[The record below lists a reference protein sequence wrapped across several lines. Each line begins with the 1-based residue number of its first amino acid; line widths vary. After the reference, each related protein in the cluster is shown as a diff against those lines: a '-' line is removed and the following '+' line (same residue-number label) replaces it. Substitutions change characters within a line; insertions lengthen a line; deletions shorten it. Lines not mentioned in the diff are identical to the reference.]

1 MFMLGA
7 AVASTCQSLATN
19 LTAAAWQDVHTEQS
33 GRPPIDPFGPD
44 VPPLPPRQEPRGSKK
59 DIVPDSESVEWVNM
73 CVRKIW
79 RVYQRGLETWISGL
93 LQPVFDSYINV
104 DTNPAILKRI
114 RIARFTLNHEPPVFE
129 SMQRRN
135 SRKESDLNGVFSVRY
150 SGGAKMLLVLEL
162 GGNLSGV
169 EIPVMVEDFDLDARM
184 WIKLR
189 LAPMCPWIGVISVAF
204 VEQPRIQVQLNT
216 YGMLPL
222 MRIPVL
228 QNFLRKLLTVEL
240 PGVMVLPQR
249 LEINLPP
256 SVTVLAEA
264 AVGRDTVMRA
274 VASAVLQA
282 DAMEQALI
290 NALPMDAANVASAVS
305 VPEAFVVRPWP
316 LLYMHADEDIIS
328 HFPRA
333 SCYFSLMR
341 DGAQCGVSEA
351 PSAMCA
357 LFVADLQS
365 CMHDHTPAAA
375 LTQRTC
381 HMWNAR
387 GAVQGEVAITVVE
400 ARDLPVWGFPWQS
413 NPYCRIVIGS
423 QAVDSK
429 RERETGSRGSFRCPN
444 WNQEFQ
450 FLVEDSPNQCVMI
463 TIYDSPYT
471 GRTEVGH
478 TKLLLEDMPQ
488 DGTLQVWLPVCTNSG
503 GTDILQG
510 ELYVRASYR
519 AFDSL
524 GDDSGLRLVSDDV
537 AEAAHDI
544 TDVQS
549 AAEASARAAVE
560 ASKGIEALAVAKAAA
575 AGAWA

>member
-1 MFMLGA
+1 MMFISLFVCTGFRVEVQISVQEHGVPENNQESIDVSSVAGFPPTAAARQQSESQQACAVQMPTPAAVATASRPSLGPSAVMFMLGA
-7 AVASTCQSLATN
+7 AVASTCQSLVSN
-19 LTAAAWQDVHTEQS
+19 LTTAAWQDVQTEQS
-33 GRPPIDPFGPD
+33 ARAPDPFGPD
-44 VPPLPPRQEPRGSKK
+44 VPPLPPRQEMRQKKK

-93 LQPVFDSYINV
+93 LQPVFDNYINE
-104 DTNPAILKRI
+104 DSNPAILQRI

-184 WIKLR
+184 WIKVR

-305 VPEAFVVRPWP
+305 VPEAFVVRASPHD
-316 LLYMHADEDIIS
+316 LHATMTC
-328 HFPRA
+328 R
-333 SCYFSLMR
+333 SCSVNDR
-341 DGAQCGVSEA
+341 N
-351 PSAMCA
+351 
-357 LFVADLQS
+357 
-365 CMHDHTPAAA
+365 T
-375 LTQRTC
+375 
-381 HMWNAR
+381 
-387 GAVQGEVAITVVE
+387 
-400 ARDLPVWGFPWQS
+400 
-413 NPYCRIVIGS
+413 
-423 QAVDSK
+423 
-429 RERETGSRGSFRCPN
+429 
-444 WNQEFQ
+444 
-450 FLVEDSPNQCVMI
+450 
-463 TIYDSPYT
+463 
-471 GRTEVGH
+471 
-478 TKLLLEDMPQ
+478 LLL
-488 DGTLQVWLPVCTNSG
+488 LS
-503 GTDILQG
+503 
-510 ELYVRASYR
+510 S
-519 AFDSL
+519 F
-524 GDDSGLRLVSDDV
+524 
-537 AEAAHDI
+537 
-544 TDVQS
+544 
-549 AAEASARAAVE
+549 
-560 ASKGIEALAVAKAAA
+560 
-575 AGAWA
+575 

>member
-1 MFMLGA
+1 MQSSTQGLSPVKKEAEGTAASLAGFPPAAFGVQHRNSHHHPCAAQLPTPAAVATASRPFLGPSAVMFMLGA
-7 AVASTCQSLATN
+7 AVASTFQSLVSN
-19 LTAAAWQDVHTEQS
+19 LTAAAWQEVHS
-33 GRPPIDPFGPD
+33 GQATTPPDPFGPD
-44 VPPLPPRQEPRGSKK
+44 VPPLPPRKEPRQSKK

-73 CVRKIW
+73 CLRKIW

-150 SGGAKMLLVLEL
+150 SGGAKVLLVLEL
-162 GGNLSGV
+162 GGNFSGV

-228 QNFLRKLLTVEL
+228 QRFLRKLLTVEL

-305 VPEAFVVRPWP
+305 VPEAFVVRSF
-316 LLYMHADEDIIS
+316 LQVIS
-328 HFPRA
+328 A
-333 SCYFSLMR
+333 CM
-341 DGAQCGVSEA
+341 CG
-351 PSAMCA
+351 
-357 LFVADLQS
+357 F
-365 CMHDHTPAAA
+365 
-375 LTQRTC
+375 
-381 HMWNAR
+381 
-387 GAVQGEVAITVVE
+387 
-400 ARDLPVWGFPWQS
+400 
-413 NPYCRIVIGS
+413 
-423 QAVDSK
+423 AVDASPPP
-429 RERETGSRGSFRCPN
+429 TGCSHS
-444 WNQEFQ
+444 
-450 FLVEDSPNQCVMI
+450 
-463 TIYDSPYT
+463 
-471 GRTEVGH
+471 
-478 TKLLLEDMPQ
+478 
-488 DGTLQVWLPVCTNSG
+488 
-503 GTDILQG
+503 
-510 ELYVRASYR
+510 
-519 AFDSL
+519 
-524 GDDSGLRLVSDDV
+524 
-537 AEAAHDI
+537 
-544 TDVQS
+544 
-549 AAEASARAAVE
+549 
-560 ASKGIEALAVAKAAA
+560 
-575 AGAWA
+575 

>member
-1 MFMLGA
+1 MTARMQTSSWYVPEPCITVPSFTACFVPTAACDRAVTTTELLLQNSTQGLAPHEQEAEGNAEALAGFPPAAVSQQTVTVLQPCPAQIPTPAAVATASRPLLGPSAVMFMLGA
-7 AVASTCQSLATN
+7 AVASTFQSLVSN

-33 GRPPIDPFGPD
+33 ARPPIDPFGPD
-44 VPPLPPRQEPRGSKK
+44 VPPLPPREEPKRSKK

-93 LQPVFDSYINV
+93 LQPVFDSYINA

-150 SGGAKMLLVLEL
+150 SGGAKMLLALEL

-305 VPEAFVVRPWP
+305 VPEAFVVRPP
-316 LLYMHADEDIIS
+316 LALL
-328 HFPRA
+328 RA
-333 SCYFSLMR
+333 IPTYSCRS
-341 DGAQCGVSEA
+341 
-351 PSAMCA
+351 
-357 LFVADLQS
+357 
-365 CMHDHTPAAA
+365 
-375 LTQRTC
+375 
-381 HMWNAR
+381 
-387 GAVQGEVAITVVE
+387 
-400 ARDLPVWGFPWQS
+400 
-413 NPYCRIVIGS
+413 RIVTS
-423 QAVDSK
+423 
-429 RERETGSRGSFRCPN
+429 SR
-444 WNQEFQ
+444 
-450 FLVEDSPNQCVMI
+450 
-463 TIYDSPYT
+463 
-471 GRTEVGH
+471 
-478 TKLLLEDMPQ
+478 
-488 DGTLQVWLPVCTNSG
+488 
-503 GTDILQG
+503 
-510 ELYVRASYR
+510 
-519 AFDSL
+519 
-524 GDDSGLRLVSDDV
+524 
-537 AEAAHDI
+537 
-544 TDVQS
+544 
-549 AAEASARAAVE
+549 
-560 ASKGIEALAVAKAAA
+560 
-575 AGAWA
+575 